1 MGVTYDI
8 GDYEQALDLVLDAA
22 GYEDLAAGQAGRR
35 GADGQVQLGLGV
47 SLYVEVTAGPRAGGG
62 HARVVVESAGSA
74 TVYTGSSSH
83 GQGHHTAFTS
93 LVSERLGIAPERIT
107 IVHGD
112 TDQVERGAGTMG
124 SRSLQL
130 GGSAIH
136 EAAGE
141 VIERALPIAA
151 RLLDTRSEE
160 HKSELQSLMRDSY
173 AVFCVK
179 KKQSN

>member
-1 MGVTYDI
+1 MIRQPPISTRTD
-8 GDYEQALDLVLDAA
+8 
-22 GYEDLAAGQAGRR
+22 
-35 GADGQVQLGLGV
+35 
-47 SLYVEVTAGPRAGGG
+47 SLFP
-62 HARVVVESAGSA
+62 
-74 TVYTGSSSH
+74 YTTRFRSH

-141 VIERALPIAA
+141 VIERALPLAD
-151 RLLDTRSEE
+151 RLLDPDVPKIRVEPRSAERRVGKGVSGPL
-160 HKSELQSLMRDSY
+160 HHGGDGSI
-173 AVFCVK
+173 
-179 KKQSN
+179 